1 MTLPAWL
8 KQLQNQLFI
17 VFIHPDVWEMG
28 CLSYEYFCIFALL
41 WCLCIDSTA
50 HYSWARFSVWIFFK
64 NSFCMK
70 VGSHWFQEAGNVL
83 YDLNDY
89 CDIAEEPSS
98 KLIFVFSSDTVVSFH
113 NLQMCLDVADL
124 TPALV
129 FISMQKRIWLV
140 WLGYI
145 ITGPRYRFPCFGG
158 PTEWVPS
165 RTHSEGDE
173 FHRNALF
180 PLYLSKNWG

>member
-1 MTLPAWL
+1 MFEKWDAFLMNISAFSPCYDASALTVLL
-8 KQLQNQLFI
+8 IIHELVSLFE
-17 VFIHPDVWEMG
+17 F
-28 CLSYEYFCIFALL
+28 
-41 WCLCIDSTA
+41 
-50 HYSWARFSVWIFFK
+50 FFK